1 MRMLCSVIV
10 LLVCAT
16 PFSAQAETLSFSC
29 ERFKSNCTGQECYK
43 LVNALQKD
51 TTRQIFTVK
60 KTEIVDYKIDATG
73 AVETLRGEQAV
84 PDKDRQLIIHYKFVA
99 SEYGKIVMANRD
111 PKNIMKE
118 EAQIE
123 PTSGFYLYY
132 LIHTDGSIKDV
143 PIGEPYT
150 AYFGWCENMSAPGAK
165 LPEANPTPATVP
177 ETSPST
183 APAPDPTPNTPPTHA
198 PVSTTPP
205 EIIAPAPPKP

>member
-1 MRMLCSVIV
+1 MKMLRSFLG
-10 LLVCAT
+10 LLVCMT
-16 PFSAQAETLSFSC
+16 PLSAKAEILTFSC

-43 LVNALQKD
+43 LVSALVKD
-51 TTRQIFTVK
+51 TTHQIFTVK

-84 PDKDRQLIIHYKFVA
+84 PDKDRQLIIHYKSVENKF
-99 SEYGKIVMANRD
+99 GKIILTNYE
-111 PKNIMKE
+111 PKGAIKE
-118 EAQIE
+118 TAEIE

-165 LPEANPTPATVP
+165 LPETKP
-177 ETSPST
+177 T
-183 APAPDPTPNTPPTHA
+183 APAEPNTA
-198 PVSTTPP
+198 VP
-205 EIIAPAPPKP
+205 EKINPAPITPQKP

>member
-1 MRMLCSVIV
+1 MKTIHLITALAIYSI
-10 LLVCAT
+10 
-16 PFSAQAETLSFSC
+16 PFAAHAEQLSFSC
-29 ERFKSNCTGQECYK
+29 ERFKSNCMGQDCYK
-43 LVNALQKD
+43 LVSALQKD
-51 TTRQIFTVK
+51 VAHQIFTVK

-73 AVETLRGEQAV
+73 GVETLRGEQAV
-84 PDKDRQLIIHYKFVA
+84 PDKDRQLVIHYKYAV
-99 SEYGKIVMANRD
+99 SEYGKIVLKNTD
-111 PKNIMKE
+111 PKNNVKE

-165 LPEANPTPATVP
+165 LPEANPTPSAVP
-177 ETSPST
+177 AT
-183 APAPDPTPNTPPTHA
+183 APAPDPTPSTPPTNA

-205 EIIAPAPPKP
+205 DIVAPAKSKP